1 LARCRQWWDAGQV
14 MEDDQVP
21 EWLKAQLQATLNMV
35 LASLG
40 TLHRAA
46 RLGL

>member
-1 LARCRQWWDAGQV
+1 

-21 EWLKAQLQATLNMV
+21 EWLNAQLQATLNMIP
-35 LASLG
+35 ASLS

-46 RLGL
+46 RSDF